1 MKVDDLKLIVLI
13 SKIAKLT
20 NIDMNSIKLGDNNTF
35 HLLKME
41 GTDIFSNTYKLT
53 CNITNTNINIISLGK
68 DLTYIRNLIYL
79 NNEVAL
85 IIEEADSSIIS
96 EKLYSVNSSDKT
108 ILEEVKDN
116 NSLKFIKK

>member
-20 NIDMNSIKLGDNNTF
+20 NIDMNSIKLEDNNTF

-41 GTDIFSNTYKLT
+41 GSDIFGNTYKLT

-68 DLTYIRNLIYL
+68 NVTYIRNLIYL

-85 IIEEADSSIIS
+85 IIEEVNSSIVS

>member
-20 NIDMNSIKLGDNNTF
+20 NIDMNSIKLEDNNTF
-35 HLLKME
+35 HLLQME

-68 DLTYIRNLIYL
+68 NVTYIRNLIYL

>member
-20 NIDMNSIKLGDNNTF
+20 NIDMNSIKLEDNNTF

-68 DLTYIRNLIYL
+68 NVTYIRNLIYL

-85 IIEEADSSIIS
+85 IIEEADSRIIS

-108 ILEEVKDN
+108 ILEEVKVN